1 MSPLAPVDLPLHPNV
16 IVEDASD
23 DEYVPHVKGAAP
35 ARLILLYSTK
45 KHDVLPV
52 RIAYCKR
59 RDPIASTHL
68 SATRALRPPL
78 SP

>member
-1 MSPLAPVDLPLHPNV
+1 MSPLAPEDLSLHPNV
-16 IVEDASD
+16 TVEDASD
-23 DEYVPHVKGAAP
+23 DEYVPHVKGAAS
-35 ARLILLYSTK
+35 ARLILLYSSK
-45 KHDVLPV
+45 EHDVLPV
-52 RIAYCKR
+52 RIACGKR